1 MVELRRFL
9 TWFTQ
14 KAVAT
19 GQMFGDLFHG
29 STITEV
35 RHKTSIPIL
44 LVRAQKK

>member
-19 GQMFGDLFHG
+19 GQMFGAIYCSMDSSSFNRL
-29 STITEV
+29 S
-35 RHKTSIPIL
+35 
-44 LVRAQKK
+44 QKGNE